1 MIELRTHQETAI
13 QQIRNSFAAGN
24 RKVLLAAPCGFGKT
38 LTAAW
43 IAKSAI
49 EKGKRVTFFADRI
62 KLVDQTL
69 IAFDM
74 LGIDYG
80 VIQANH
86 WLQDYSK
93 PVQIASIQTI
103 ARRKEMPHFDLGIID
118 ECHTAYKG
126 MTKQMEKWNNIR
138 FIGLSATPYSRG
150 LGCIWDDL
158 LVPVTTEEL
167 IEQEYL
173 TPVHYYGGRSVD
185 VSAIKTKALGTGGSD
200 YDPDDLAKA
209 IEDDDQLV
217 GDIVRNW
224 LEHGEGSQTIAFCPS
239 IKHSKYLV
247 EIFNQHG
254 IRAEHI
260 DGYTEQSRRKEL
272 YDGHEAGEFKI
283 LSCSKLLGVGYDS
296 PQTRCLI
303 DCRPTKSTI
312 AYQQAAG
319 RIMRISPSKEY
330 CIYID
335 HAGNVQRHGFAES
348 IVPDQLD
355 TKEQGFNEKKQLKKK
370 DKEELSVKDCRQ
382 CGQQMMGL
390 KCKSCGYEIKIT
402 EALQSTNELLV
413 RLKDKPKQ
421 FDKTVK
427 SHWYSNLL
435 NYARRSGYKDGW
447 AAHQYRQKFGV
458 WPRQLA
464 VDTRQ
469 NMLPEVEN
477 YIKSRQIAFS
487 HAKKY

>member
-1 MIELRTHQETAI
+1 
-13 QQIRNSFAAGN
+13 
-24 RKVLLAAPCGFGKT
+24 
-38 LTAAW
+38 
-43 IAKSAI
+43 
-49 EKGKRVTFFADRI
+49 
-62 KLVDQTL
+62 
-69 IAFDM
+69 
-74 LGIDYG
+74 
-80 VIQANH
+80 
-86 WLQDYSK
+86 
-93 PVQIASIQTI
+93 
-103 ARRKEMPHFDLGIID
+103 
-118 ECHTAYKG
+118 
-126 MTKQMEKWNNIR
+126 
-138 FIGLSATPYSRG
+138 
-150 LGCIWDDL
+150 
-158 LVPVTTEEL
+158 
-167 IEQEYL
+167 
-173 TPVHYYGGRSVD
+173 
-185 VSAIKTKALGTGGSD
+185 
-200 YDPDDLAKA
+200 
-209 IEDDDQLV
+209 
-217 GDIVRNW
+217 
-224 LEHGEGSQTIAFCPS
+224 
-239 IKHSKYLV
+239 
-247 EIFNQHG
+247 
-254 IRAEHI
+254 
-260 DGYTEQSRRKEL
+260 
-272 YDGHEAGEFKI
+272 
-283 LSCSKLLGVGYDS
+283 
-296 PQTRCLI
+296 
-303 DCRPTKSTI
+303 
-312 AYQQAAG
+312 
-319 RIMRISPSKEY
+319 MRISPSKEY